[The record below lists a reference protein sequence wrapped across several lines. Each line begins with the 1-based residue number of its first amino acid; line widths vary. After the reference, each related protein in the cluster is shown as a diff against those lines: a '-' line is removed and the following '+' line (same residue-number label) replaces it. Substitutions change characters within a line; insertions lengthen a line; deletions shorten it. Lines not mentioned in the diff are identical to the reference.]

1 MRADDD
7 FCYDPDWLHPDL
19 VTNVNSSFWIYVEGS
34 RATNLLDLEYYDGPG
49 ADWLDEIWEVQKKPF
64 FALGNS
70 RLLSPKKFFLRAVR
84 QRRAGL
90 PGQDSLTDIQG
101 KFSLAS
107 PCSGRI

>member
-34 RATNLLDLEYYDGPG
+34 RATNLLDLDYFD
-49 ADWLDEIWEVQKKPF
+49 DDKLDEIWEVQKKPF

-107 PCSGRI
+107 PCLGRI